1 MTVYVAQYAI
11 AHAPSAE
18 NIRYGC
24 PDATLEQVMEVARAA
39 NAHTFIEA
47 LAEVSN
53 RAEGRAKGP
62 L

>member
-1 MTVYVAQYAI
+1 
-11 AHAPSAE
+11 
-18 NIRYGC
+18 
-24 PDATLEQVMEVARAA
+24 MEVARAA